1 VRLSKLSDLE
11 LLTREELEELADDGG
26 PDPFEVL
33 KDIGTAGL
41 LNYIHQKHGSEALVT
56 TIKLLANTNSA
67 RITREWLEEQAE
79 ELEAL
84 ELLDGAS
91 IIRKRAKNTPP
102 LAASILADND
112 RCYVKSR
119 LAYHHRRSEFG
130 PASMDYINEN
140 ANAED
145 IEFMNRAKGNA
156 TRRVQ

>member
-26 PDPFEVL
+26 RDPFEAL
-33 KDIGTAGL
+33 KGIGTAGV

-56 TIKLLANTNSA
+56 TLTLLANTKSI

-79 ELEAL
+79 ELEDL
-84 ELLDGAS
+84 ELLDAAS
-91 IIRKRAKNTPP
+91 IIRKRAENTPP

-130 PASMDYINEN
+130 PASMDYINED
-140 ANAED
+140 ADAEA
-145 IEFMNRAKGNA
+145 IEFMNKAKGNT
-156 TRRVQ
+156 TRQVQ

>member
-1 VRLSKLSDLE
+1 VKISGLSDLE

-26 PDPFEVL
+26 PDPFEAL

-41 LNYIHQKHGSEALVT
+41 LNYIHQKHGPQALVT
-56 TIKLLANTNSA
+56 TLKLLANTKSI

-79 ELEAL
+79 ELEDL
-84 ELLDGAS
+84 ELLDAAS
-91 IIRKRAKNTPP
+91 IIRKRAENTPP

-130 PASMDYINEN
+130 PASMNYINEN
-140 ANAED
+140 ANAEA
-145 IEFMNRAKGNA
+145 IEFINKARGKA
-156 TRRVQ
+156 TRQVQ